1 MAGRQRQA
9 ELGAARG
16 RTIVADITSNARAA
30 RMAHGVSQEDVARA
44 LRISRSRYSRIERGL
59 VPGLSIEMAS
69 RMLAVLGL
77 ELSARAYPAGEPIR
91 DAAHA
96 ALLGRLRQRLHRGLE
111 WQTEVPLPVA
121 GDRRAWDAVISERH
135 GAEAWRVGVEAE
147 TRPRDLQALERR
159 LAIKARDG
167 GMDTVMLLLANT
179 RHNRELVR
187 GREADWRERF
197 PVGSRRALEL
207 LGAGVRLSGDAL
219 VLL

>member
-16 RTIVADITSNARAA
+16 RMIVADITSNARAA

-59 VPGLSIEMAS
+59 VPDLSIQTAS

-96 ALLGRLRQRLHRGLE
+96 ALLGRLRGRLNRGLE

-121 GDRRAWDAVISERH
+121 GDRRAWDAVISER

-159 LAIKARDG
+159 LAIKTRDG
-167 GMDTVMLLLANT
+167 GMDAVVLLLANT
-179 RHNRELVR
+179 RHNRDLVR
-187 GREADWRERF
+187 GREPDWRERF
-197 PVGSRRALEL
+197 PLEGRRALEL
-207 LGAGVRLSGDAL
+207 LGAGVRPSGDAI